1 MISAMLETLI
11 QSFLTL
17 FVVMDPIALVPA
29 FLGMAGT
36 RSRGEQ
42 LRLARKAVLVAGSVI
57 LFFAVM
63 GKELLRYLG
72 INLDAFRVSGG
83 VLLFLMA
90 LDMVFARASGARETT
105 EEESEAKSREDIS
118 VFPLAIPLIAGP
130 GTLSSVMILTGK
142 STSTIG
148 DLLIILVAFVV
159 LGLCYVALR
168 GGPQLIRV
176 IGKTGV
182 NVISRVLG
190 VLLAA
195 LAVQYIADG
204 TRSLFRLG

>member
-1 MISAMLETLI
+1 MLDFLV

-29 FLGMAGT
+29 FLGMAGM
-36 RSRGEQ
+36 RPRAEQ
-42 LRLARKAVLVAGSVI
+42 LRLARKAVIVAGSVM
-57 LFFAVM
+57 LFFALF
-63 GKELLRYLG
+63 GQALLRYLG
-72 INLDAFRVSGG
+72 INFAAFRASGG

-105 EEESEAKSREDIS
+105 EEELEAKAREDIS

-130 GTLSSVMILTGK
+130 ATLSSIMILTGK
-142 STSTIG
+142 STSFEG
-148 DLLIILVAFVV
+148 DLSVIAVAFFV
-159 LGLCYVALR
+159 LGICYLALR
-168 GGPQLIRV
+168 SGTRV
-176 IGKTGV
+176 IGLIGKTGV

-204 TRSLFRLG
+204 VRSLLNL

>member
-1 MISAMLETLI
+1 MLDFLV

-29 FLGMAGT
+29 FLGMAGM
-36 RSRGEQ
+36 RPRVEQ
-42 LRLARKAVLVAGSVI
+42 LRLARKAVIVAGSVM
-57 LFFAVM
+57 LFFALF
-63 GKELLRYLG
+63 GQALLRYLG
-72 INLDAFRVSGG
+72 INFAAFRASGG

-90 LDMVFARASGARETT
+90 LDMVFARASGARETS
-105 EEESEAKSREDIS
+105 EEELEAKAREDIS

-130 GTLSSVMILTGK
+130 ATLSSIMILTGK
-142 STSTIG
+142 STSFEG
-148 DLLIILVAFVV
+148 DLSVIAVAFFV
-159 LGLCYVALR
+159 LGICYLALR
-168 GGPQLIRV
+168 SGTRV
-176 IGKTGV
+176 IGLIGKTGV

-204 TRSLFRLG
+204 VRSLLNL

>member
-1 MISAMLETLI
+1 MIEFLI
-11 QSFLTL
+11 QTFLTL

-36 RSRGEQ
+36 RPRDEQ
-42 LRLARKAVLVAGSVI
+42 RRLAAKAVLVAGSVI
-57 LFFAVM
+57 LFFALF
-63 GKELLRYLG
+63 GKGFLFYLG

-90 LDMVFARASGARETT
+90 LDMVFARASGARETI

-130 GTLSSVMILTGK
+130 GTLSSIMILTAK
-142 STSTIG
+142 SGTALS
-148 DLLIILVAFVV
+148 DLAVILVAFVV
-159 LGLCYVALR
+159 LGICYLALR
-168 GGPQLIRV
+168 SGPRVIAV

-182 NVISRVLG
+182 NVVSRVLG

-195 LAVQYIADG
+195 LAVQYIVDG
-204 TRSLFRLG
+204 TRRLFGIG

>member
-1 MISAMLETLI
+1 MLDFLV

-29 FLGMAGT
+29 FLGMAGM
-36 RSRGEQ
+36 RPRNEQ
-42 LRLARKAVLVAGSVI
+42 LRLARKAVIVAGSVM
-57 LFFAVM
+57 LFFALF
-63 GKELLRYLG
+63 GQALLRYLG
-72 INLDAFRVSGG
+72 INFAAFRASGG

-105 EEESEAKSREDIS
+105 EEELEAKAREDIS

-130 GTLSSVMILTGK
+130 ATLSSIMILTGK
-142 STSTIG
+142 STSFEG
-148 DLLIILVAFVV
+148 DLSVIAVAFFV
-159 LGLCYVALR
+159 LGICYLALR
-168 GGPQLIRV
+168 SGTRV
-176 IGKTGV
+176 IGLIGKTGV

-204 TRSLFRLG
+204 VRSLLNL

>member
-1 MISAMLETLI
+1 MLEFLI

-36 RSRGEQ
+36 RPRDEQ
-42 LRLARKAVLVAGSVI
+42 LRLARKAVIVAGSVM
-57 LFFAVM
+57 LFFALL
-63 GKELLRYLG
+63 GKEFLRYLG

-90 LDMVFARASGARETT
+90 LDMVFARASGARETS

-118 VFPLAIPLIAGP
+118 VFPLGIPLIAGP
-130 GTLSSVMILTGK
+130 GTLSSIMILTGK
-142 STSTIG
+142 STS
-148 DLLIILVAFVV
+148 LISDIAVILVAFVV
-159 LGLCYVALR
+159 LGLCYLALR
-168 GGPQLIRV
+168 GAPRVIQV

-204 TRSLFRLG
+204 TRRLLQLG

>member
-1 MISAMLETLI
+1 MLDFLV
-11 QSFLTL
+11 QSFLTM

-29 FLGMAGT
+29 FLGMAGM
-36 RSRGEQ
+36 RPRAEQ
-42 LRLARKAVLVAGSVI
+42 LRLARKAVIVAGSVM
-57 LFFAVM
+57 LFFALV
-63 GKELLRYLG
+63 GQAVLRYLG
-72 INLDAFRVSGG
+72 INFAAFRASGG

-105 EEESEAKSREDIS
+105 EEELEAKAREDIS

-130 GTLSSVMILTGK
+130 ATLSSIMILTGK
-142 STSTIG
+142 TTSFIG
-148 DLLIILVAFVV
+148 DLSVIAVAFFV
-159 LGLCYVALR
+159 LGICYLALR
-168 GGPQLIRV
+168 GGTRV
-176 IGKTGV
+176 IGLIGKTGV

-204 TRSLFRLG
+204 VRILLNLG

>member
-1 MISAMLETLI
+1 MLDFLI
-11 QSFLTL
+11 QTFLTL

-36 RSRGEQ
+36 RPRVEQ
-42 LRLARKAVLVAGSVI
+42 LRLARKAVIVAGSVM
-57 LFFAVM
+57 LFFALF
-63 GKELLRYLG
+63 GQAFLRYLG
-72 INLDAFRVSGG
+72 INLAAFRASGG

-90 LDMVFARASGARETT
+90 LDMIFARTSGARETS
-105 EEESEAKSREDIS
+105 EEELEAKAKEDIS
-118 VFPLAIPLIAGP
+118 VFPLGIPLIAGP
-130 GTLSSVMILTGK
+130 GTLSSIMILTGK
-142 STSTIG
+142 STSIYG
-148 DLLIILVAFVV
+148 DLGVIVVAFLV
-159 LGLCYVALR
+159 LGICYFALR
-168 GGPQLIRV
+168 SGTRVIAV

-204 TRSLFRLG
+204 ARSLLQLG

>member
-1 MISAMLETLI
+1 MLEFLI

-36 RSRGEQ
+36 RPRAEQ
-42 LRLARKAVLVAGSVI
+42 LRLARKAVIVAGSVM
-57 LFFAVM
+57 LFFALL
-63 GKELLRYLG
+63 GKEFLRYLG
-72 INLDAFRVSGG
+72 INLDAFRISGG
-83 VLLFLMA
+83 VLLFLMS
-90 LDMVFARASGARETT
+90 LDMVFARASGARETS

-118 VFPLAIPLIAGP
+118 VFPLGIPLIAGP
-130 GTLSSVMILTGK
+130 GTLSSIMILTGK
-142 STSTIG
+142 SASIIG
-148 DLLIILVAFVV
+148 DLGVILVAFVV
-159 LGLCYVALR
+159 LGLCYLALR
-168 GGPQLIRV
+168 GAHRVIQV

-182 NVISRVLG
+182 NVVSRVLG

-204 TRSLFRLG
+204 TRRLLQLG

>member
-1 MISAMLETLI
+1 MLDFLI

-36 RSRGEQ
+36 RPRAEQ
-42 LRLARKAVLVAGSVI
+42 LRLALKAVLVAGSVI
-57 LFFAVM
+57 LFFALL
-63 GKELLRYLG
+63 GREFLRYLG

-90 LDMVFARASGARETT
+90 LDMVFARASGARETS
-105 EEESEAKSREDIS
+105 EEEAEARSREDIS

-130 GTLSSVMILTGK
+130 GTLSSIMILTGK
-142 STSTIG
+142 SASPLG
-148 DLLIILVAFVV
+148 NLGVILVACAV
-159 LGLCYVALR
+159 LGVCYLALR
-168 GGPQLIRV
+168 SGHRVIGV

-195 LAVQYIADG
+195 LAIQYIADG
-204 TRSLFRLG
+204 TRGLLRLG

>member
-1 MISAMLETLI
+1 MLDFLV
-11 QSFLTL
+11 QSFLTM

-29 FLGMAGT
+29 FLGMAGM
-36 RSRGEQ
+36 RPRAEQ
-42 LRLARKAVLVAGSVI
+42 LRLARKAVIVAGSVM
-57 LFFAVM
+57 LFFALV
-63 GKELLRYLG
+63 GQAVLRYLG
-72 INLDAFRVSGG
+72 INFAAFRASGG

-105 EEESEAKSREDIS
+105 EEELEAKAREDIS

-130 GTLSSVMILTGK
+130 ATLSSIMILTGK
-142 STSTIG
+142 TTSFIG
-148 DLLIILVAFVV
+148 DLSVIAVAFFV
-159 LGLCYVALR
+159 LGICYLALR
-168 GGPQLIRV
+168 GGTRV
-176 IGKTGV
+176 IGLIGKTGV

-204 TRSLFRLG
+204 VRILLNL